1 MKLVEISP
9 GMKEVLESMNRVMGI
24 EPPRV
29 MEKLFSIA
37 DKTGKE
43 PCGKCHLQT
52 GETCNICNAH
62 QPHPPEAEI
71 VTTPKGDTP

>member
-24 EPPRV
+24 EPPRI
-29 MEKLFSIA
+29 MEKLFSIS

-43 PCGKCHLQT
+43 PCGECHLAA
-52 GETCNICNAH
+52 GETCDICNAC
-62 QPHPPEAEI
+62 QPPPPEAGTVNEGE
-71 VTTPKGDTP
+71 K